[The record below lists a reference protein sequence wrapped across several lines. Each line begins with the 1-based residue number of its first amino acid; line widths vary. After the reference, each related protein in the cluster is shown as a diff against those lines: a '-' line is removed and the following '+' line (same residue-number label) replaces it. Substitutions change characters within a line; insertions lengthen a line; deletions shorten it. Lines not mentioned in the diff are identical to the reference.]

1 MQPIYQ
7 IEQINKTKEN
17 IFYTRLFQLYKI
29 TDKEFLIHIE
39 VKDLFDCEI
48 KNKTYPVTY
57 SDRHQRYLE
66 RGIRK
71 NKFTPIENFSTEE
84 YPLYEFR
91 W

>member
-1 MQPIYQ
+1 MKLIYQ
-7 IEQINKTKEN
+7 IEQLNQTREN
-17 IFYTRLFQLYKI
+17 VFYTRLFQLYKA
-29 TDKEFLIHIE
+29 TDKEFVIHIV

-57 SDRHQRYLE
+57 SARHQRYLE

-71 NKFTPIENFSTEE
+71 NKLEPIENFSTEDH
-84 YPLYEFR
+84 PLYEFR